1 MASDPLVGKVLAE
14 RFEVL
19 ERIGEGGT
27 GVVYKAKQLAVDKT
41 IALKVLGAH
50 VSSDPLWVKRF
61 HNEARAAAKLDNPH
75 TVRIIDFGQTKEGLL
90 FIAME
95 YLQGRSLR
103 QEIEKFGRLPAHRA
117 LRVITQA
124 AESVHEAHRL
134 GIIHRDIKPDNLFL
148 LDRGGSD
155 FVKVLDF
162 SVAKVDDP
170 DAIKTK
176 VGVVLGT
183 PEYMSPEQGRGA
195 PLGPQSDIYAFG
207 VVLYE
212 CLAGKPPFVSKIP
225 TEVVIAHVRDP
236 PPPLQGVPEV
246 VARLVMKALDK
257 DPAKRQPSAE
267 ALARE
272 CEAALMALGVS
283 ITPPSGQHAVLN
295 VSSFTPQ
302 PFPAMPPGATPSQPF
317 AAVPPGATP
326 SQPFAAVP
334 PGATPSQPMRAV
346 TGPVMP
352 GAMHDP
358 RMAAPS
364 PEQVAHMQAQA
375 TSGQGHP
382 AYGAP
387 PGMPPGMAPGMPG
400 GEATPDMRTVL
411 GDAPTL
417 PASWAPA
424 TATGSPAP
432 LTAPSP
438 SGTGPMGTMIL
449 PDSSGIVA
457 LAAERA
463 QAVRAQAAAQQ
474 EQARPV
480 GPLFWWAWVVL
491 GVGLGLALHFYRVH
505 QQLTAM
511 ALGS

>member
-14 RFEVL
+14 RFQVL

-103 QEIEKFGRLPAHRA
+103 QEIEKFGRLPAQRV
-117 LRVITQA
+117 LRIITQA
-124 AESVHEAHRL
+124 AESVHEAHTL

-148 LDRGGSD
+148 LDRGGND

-195 PLGPQSDIYAFG
+195 ALGPQSDIYAFG

-212 CLAGKPPFVSKIP
+212 CLVGKPPFVSKIP

-257 DPAKRQPSAE
+257 DPAKRQVSAE

-272 CEAALMALGVS
+272 CEAALLALGVS
-283 ITPPSGQHAVLN
+283 ITPTSGQHAILN
-295 VSSFTPQ
+295 APSLTP
-302 PFPAMPPGATPSQPF
+302 QPF

-326 SQPFAAVP
+326 SQPFAAMP
-334 PGATPSQPMRAV
+334 PGATPSQPFAAM
-346 TGPVMP
+346 PP
-352 GAMHDP
+352 GATPSQPFAAVPP
-358 RMAAPS
+358 RATPQPLQM
-364 PEQVAHMQAQA
+364 AHMQAQPA
-375 TSGQGHP
+375 AGQ
-382 AYGAP
+382 AYPPYGGAP
-387 PGMPPGMAPGMPG
+387 PGMPPGPVP
-400 GEATPDMRTVL
+400 PDMRTVIS
-411 GDAPTL
+411 DAPPL
-417 PASWAPA
+417 PASWPQASA
-424 TATGSPAP
+424 AGSPASHN
-432 LTAPSP
+432 AFGSP
-438 SGTGPMGTMIL
+438 DTGPMGTMIL

-457 LAAERA
+457 MAEDR
-463 QAVRAQAAAQQ
+463 VRRIREEQAAAQQ
-474 EQARPV
+474 EASRPA
-480 GPLFWWAWVVL
+480 GPLFWWAWVAF
-491 GVGLGLALHFYRVH
+491 GVGLGLAIHFYRIH
-505 QQLTAM
+505 LQLAAM
-511 ALGS
+511 SLGS

>member
-27 GVVYKAKQLAVDKT
+27 GVVYKAKQLAVDKN

-117 LRVITQA
+117 LRIIAQG
-124 AESVHEAHRL
+124 AESVHEAHTL

-148 LDRGGSD
+148 LDRGGND

-195 PLGPQSDIYAFG
+195 SLGPQSDIYGFG

-212 CLAGKPPFVSKIP
+212 CLVGKPPFVSKIP
-225 TEVVIAHVRDP
+225 TEVVIMHVRDP

-246 VARLVMKALDK
+246 VARLVMKTLDK
-257 DPAKRQPSAE
+257 DPAKRQSSAE
-267 ALARE
+267 MLARE
-272 CEAALMALGVS
+272 CEGALAALGVS
-283 ITPPSGQHAVLN
+283 ITPPSGQHAVVN
-295 VSSFTPQ
+295 VPSFTPQ
-302 PFPAMPPGATPSQPF
+302 PFAAAPPGATPSQPF

-334 PGATPSQPMRAV
+334 PGSTPSQPMRAV
-346 TGPVMP
+346 TGP
-352 GAMHDP
+352 GAMPDP
-358 RMAAPS
+358 RMAVPS
-364 PEQVAHMQAQA
+364 PEQMAYMQAQA
-375 TSGQGHP
+375 AAGHGYAP
-382 AYGAP
+382 PYGAPP
-387 PGMPPGMAPGMPG
+387 PGMPPGMAGVPG
-400 GEATPDMRTVL
+400 GQVAPDMRTVL
-411 GDAPTL
+411 GDAPAL
-417 PASWAPA
+417 PASWGQGANSAPIV
-424 TATGSPAP
+424 
-432 LTAPSP
+432 APSP

-457 LAAERA
+457 MAAERA

-474 EQARPV
+474 EQSRIV
-480 GPLFWWAWVVL
+480 GPLFWWAWVAF
-491 GVGLGLALHFYRVH
+491 GVGLGLAVHFYRIH
-505 QQLTAM
+505 LQLTAM
-511 ALGS
+511 SLGS